1 MEKAMIVTDR
11 SMVNLGYVEKI
22 EDVIRRRRNHVDI
35 ELFFDVEPDPS
46 IDTVREG
53 VELMRKF
60 EPDCIIALGGGS
72 SMDAAKVMWLMY
84 ENPEVNFDDIKQKFM
99 DIRKRAFKFPVSQ
112 LHQELDQKLLLS
124 QLSLIRK
131 KTKNIH

>member
-1 MEKAMIVTDR
+1 MQWVKLPPKVYFEKNSIRYLRDMKHMEKAMIVTDR

-60 EPDCIIALGGGS
+60 EPDCIIALGG
-72 SMDAAKVMWLMY
+72 D
-84 ENPEVNFDDIKQKFM
+84 
-99 DIRKRAFKFPVSQ
+99 
-112 LHQELDQKLLLS
+112 HQWMLLKLCG
-124 QLSLIRK
+124 
-131 KTKNIH
+131 

>member
-1 MEKAMIVTDR
+1 M
-11 SMVNLGYVEKI
+11 SYVEKI

-84 ENPEVNFDDIKQKFM
+84 EN
-99 DIRKRAFKFPVSQ
+99 
-112 LHQELDQKLLLS
+112 QKLTLMISNKNSWISENVLS
-124 QLSLIRK
+124 NSL
-131 KTKNIH
+131 N

>member
-1 MEKAMIVTDR
+1 MLKKSKTYQKE
-11 SMVNLGYVEKI
+11 
-22 EDVIRRRRNHVDI
+22 RRNHVDI

-84 ENPEVNFDDIKQKFM
+84 ENPEVNFDDIKQK
-99 DIRKRAFKFPVSQ
+99 I
-112 LHQELDQKLLLS
+112 HGYQKTCF
-124 QLSLIRK
+124 QIP
-131 KTKNIH
+131 

>member
-1 MEKAMIVTDR
+1 MLK
-11 SMVNLGYVEKI
+11 KI

-99 DIRKRAFKFPVSQ
+99 DIRKRAFKFP
-112 LHQELDQKLLLS
+112 ELGKKAKMNLYPNY
-124 QLSLIRK
+124 IR
-131 KTKNIH
+131 NWIRSYSFRSYH